1 MVIVIEGRIIVIVER
16 RVVIVV
22 GSRVLIVLETGGVP
36 VMGSVVIVVVILTI
50 RRLTLRVILGV
61 VECFFS
67 HALLQFLID

>member
-1 MVIVIEGRIIVIVER
+1 MVIVIEGRIIVIVGGI
-16 RVVIVV
+16 IVV

-36 VMGSVVIVVVILTI
+36 VMGSIVIVVVILTI

>member
-1 MVIVIEGRIIVIVER
+1 MVIVIVGRIIVGGI
-16 RVVIVV
+16 IVV
-22 GSRVLIVLETGGVP
+22 GSRVLIVLETGGAP
-36 VMGSVVIVVVILTI
+36 VMGSVVVVVILTI

>member
-1 MVIVIEGRIIVIVER
+1 MVIVIEGRIIVIVGGI
-16 RVVIVV
+16 IVV

-36 VMGSVVIVVVILTI
+36 VMGSVVVILTI

-67 HALLQFLID
+67 HVLLQFLID

>member
-1 MVIVIEGRIIVIVER
+1 MVIVIEGRIIVIVGGI
-16 RVVIVV
+16 IVV

-61 VECFFS
+61 VEFFFS

>member
-1 MVIVIEGRIIVIVER
+1 MVIVIEGRIIVIVGGI
-16 RVVIVV
+16 IVV